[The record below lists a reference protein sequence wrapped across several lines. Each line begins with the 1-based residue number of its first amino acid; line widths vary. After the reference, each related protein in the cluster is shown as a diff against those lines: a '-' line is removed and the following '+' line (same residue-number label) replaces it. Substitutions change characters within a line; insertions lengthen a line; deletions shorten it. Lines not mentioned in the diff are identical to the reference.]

1 MSQRCAVLQRG
12 AVVVLGRR
20 ALLGGADG
28 PGDRRDRGSSV
39 LCSGLGE
46 SQGRCCWVQPTNLA
60 PSSPCKS
67 ELNPSG
73 CVFSEGER
81 HAAALSWGV
90 LEMQYNVWCSAALCC
105 LLFAGFGS

>member
-1 MSQRCAVLQRG
+1 MHCVATRCCGCVGEEGSA
-12 AVVVLGRR
+12 GRCS
-20 ALLGGADG
+20 G

-46 SQGRCCWVQPTNLA
+46 SQGSCCWVQPTNLT

-73 CVFSEGER
+73 CAFSEGER

-90 LEMQYNVWCSAALCC
+90 LEMQYNVWCSAVLRC